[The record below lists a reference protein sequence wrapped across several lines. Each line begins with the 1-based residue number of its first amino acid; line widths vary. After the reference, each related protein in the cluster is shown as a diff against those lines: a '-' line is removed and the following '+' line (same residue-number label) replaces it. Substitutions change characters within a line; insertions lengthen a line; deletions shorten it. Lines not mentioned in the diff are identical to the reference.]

1 MNDAHCKFLPSHNRT
16 NRDDALTTLG
26 VIQVED
32 ACADLMAKGIN
43 PSVVKYSL
51 ASKCIDSANIVA
63 TRMMVS
69 IM

>member
-1 MNDAHCKFLPSHNRT
+1 M
-16 NRDDALTTLG
+16 
-26 VIQVED
+26 ED
-32 ACADLMAKGIN
+32 ACADMMAKGIN

-69 IM
+69 VT